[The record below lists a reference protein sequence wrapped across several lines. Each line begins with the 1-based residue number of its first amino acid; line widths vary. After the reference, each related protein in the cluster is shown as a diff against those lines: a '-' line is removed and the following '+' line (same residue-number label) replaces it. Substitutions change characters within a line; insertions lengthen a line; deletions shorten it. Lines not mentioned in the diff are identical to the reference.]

1 MLSTAEINTL
11 EIIHNKERCDR
22 VSRTHLEK
30 LSRLDLIE
38 PGAAGPALSPKGR
51 EILVKRR

>member
-1 MLSTAEINTL
+1 MLSTAELTTL
-11 EIIHNKERCDR
+11 EILSDRERCDR

-38 PGAAGPALSPKGR
+38 PCPEGVCISSKGR
-51 EILVKRR
+51 EVLEGR